1 MTQYYCPLCKQEVS
15 RVLYEKITGVWEEKE
30 EKLRDLREKEKKLA
44 RKEREMTARFIAER
58 KKMIESEKI
67 KLDAELEKKERVWKK
82 ALAIQRKALLR
93 RSDAAEAAFK
103 RKLASETNKILR
115 EERARARVLE
125 RSLKERFQADAA
137 KILEKGKRSLYKEQA
152 ALQRQERIQINK
164 YRKLNEQYNSLQSKS
179 RIAQEKASKKIAL
192 LEEQLK
198 KDKTP
203 QVLGLLE
210 EGVFLEKLRSMF
222 PTDRFDHTG
231 KGGDIVHHI
240 IDKQAEIGTIVYELK
255 KVSSFSRNHVIQAFE
270 AKNKRNADYGMLVT
284 NAKRSK
290 DDFGFCVSKGIII
303 IHPAGALVLVDIIRD
318 HLIKIARLKLSAE
331 KRRKTVQAVL
341 DYIQG
346 PTFRNGIESIIEDT
360 KELYMSLTKEVKDH
374 IKYWEVRINKYRD
387 IQSGAHHIDTRV
399 VKLLSSE
406 AEGKRGGLE
415 AEIVPIAL
423 PSKID

>member
-1 MTQYYCPLCKQEVS
+1 M
-15 RVLYEKITGVWEEKE
+15 
-30 EKLRDLREKEKKLA
+30 
-44 RKEREMTARFIAER
+44 
-58 KKMIESEKI
+58 
-67 KLDAELEKKERVWKK
+67 
-82 ALAIQRKALLR
+82 
-93 RSDAAEAAFK
+93 
-103 RKLASETNKILR
+103 
-115 EERARARVLE
+115 
-125 RSLKERFQADAA
+125 
-137 KILEKGKRSLYKEQA
+137 
-152 ALQRQERIQINK
+152 
-164 YRKLNEQYNSLQSKS
+164 QSKS